1 MGPSHEKEKVG
12 AKPTHLPVFPH
23 GSVQDKAEQRIHRT
37 TQRERPFLGFLLLA
51 PFLPLPSSF
60 LPFFPQFSNP
70 TEINNRKKSESSPP
84 SPRPKSL
91 VPSSRDQNRFDRKI
105 SFNRLRFAL
114 PVRCQVRS
122 ASPSSLVIA
131 PRISVLNPCSR
142 GLAGVGGRVSRL
154 IVSSRRRFW
163 GCCTDWSSIARV
175 GSTWEVQIPVS
186 GCKWLARMELEC
198 FTISAC
204 FCLQY

>member
-1 MGPSHEKEKVG
+1 MKKKRLEPSQRTCRFSHTVAYRTKRSRGSTE
-12 AKPTHLPVFPH
+12 LPN
-23 GSVQDKAEQRIHRT
+23 GSVRSWASCCLPRFS
-37 TQRERPFLGFLLLA
+37 PF
-51 PFLPLPSSF
+51 PPPSF
-60 LPFFPQFSNP
+60 LFFPQFSNP